1 MLKKFWKKKST
12 KIWAISSLSM
22 AAVSVAVPLVLN
34 LALSDLLD
42 LAFGAPAPVF
52 KDGEQAQYVTQYA
65 DRKQASD
72 HANEV
77 NQQLNEEGMV
87 LLKNKNNALPIAKG
101 SKVSVFGKNSVD
113 IAIGGSGS
121 GAAKGDSVSIDDSLK
136 AAGFETNQ
144 VLKDFYKSSAS
155 GNGRSSNPG
164 DLDSGKPV
172 FLETGETP
180 QSSYTEKVKS
190 SYQEYSDLALVVFT
204 RIGGEGFDLPMS
216 MEGAKGA
223 RKADDHFLQ
232 LDQNETDLLKAVC
245 EAGFKKVVVVLNSGS
260 PMELGFLEKSDY
272 YAYQEKIDA
281 AIWMGYPGN
290 SGAYALGKILTG
302 EVNPSG
308 RTVDTFSVD
317 FKKDPSFNNM
327 SVNRSF
333 GSTTGD
339 QYLGGEKGDLF
350 YFTDYEEGE
359 YVGYRYYE
367 TRGETDG
374 EDWYH
379 QNVVYPFGYGLSY
392 TTFDWSLK
400 NRSEIPSTLSEDEF
414 TIQVDVKNTGKV
426 AGKDVVEVYAALP
439 YTPGEIEKPSEILI
453 GFAKTKLLDPG
464 EKETLDITVN
474 PYYMASYDSKDK
486 NHNGFKGFELD
497 KGNYSFRISRNAH
510 EVVDRVDMNLPE
522 NIQYSE
528 DPVTGTTVE
537 NLFTDNENPLLDS
550 DYDLHSELS
559 RNNWEGTWP
568 TTPTVEDR
576 TASKELF
583 DALKD
588 KSTNNPTDFDNDYD
602 YPLLNEDNGYTL
614 YDLLYK
620 DNLDEDGNF
629 IYDENGDKVRG
640 EWVGHVDYDDPRW
653 EALLDQMD
661 FNQVLTAYNFA
672 SYKIGDIESMGL
684 PSILCADGPVGWT
697 SFVNPKPYE
706 GCCSY
711 CCGVT
716 IAATW
721 NEELVE
727 EFGKAVGDEGIVGY
741 EGTPFSGWYAPG
753 MNIHRSPFGGR
764 CFEYYS
770 EDSFLSGKI
779 GAAEARGTASKGV
792 VSYVKHFALN
802 EQETHRS
809 ISGDCSWV
817 SEQVMREIYLRPF
830 EITVKEGKTMGIMSS
845 FNRIGTRWTG
855 GDYRLI
861 TTILRDEWGFEG
873 SVICD
878 FNTIPSYMDAKQ
890 EAYAGGD
897 LNLATMASSSWN
909 ADKGSIGDNM
919 VLRRIAKN
927 ICYSM
932 VNSNAM
938 QGTVIGVGP
947 KRWQWISYTLIG
959 VLVGA
964 ILVWGGVLIVLF
976 LIHEK
981 KKPEDTAKKE

>member
-1 MLKKFWKKKST
+1 MLKEMWKKKST
-12 KIWAISSLSM
+12 KAWAITSIALASLAV
-22 AAVSVAVPLVLN
+22 AAPIVLN
-34 LALSDLLD
+34 VAMADLLD
-42 LAFGAPAPVF
+42 FAFGAPAPIF
-52 KDGEQAQYVTQYA
+52 KDGEQSAYVAGYKN
-65 DRKQASD
+65 RNEASEN
-72 HANEV
+72 ANDV
-77 NQQLNEEGMV
+77 NTKLNEEGMV
-87 LLKNKNNALPIAKG
+87 LLKNKNNALPVAKG
-101 SKVSVFGKNSVD
+101 SKVSVFGKNSVN

-121 GAAKGDSVSIDDSLK
+121 GAAKGDEVSIAK
-136 AAGFETNQ
+136 ALEESGYVTNP
-144 VLKDFYKSSAS
+144 VLSEFYKSSKS
-155 GNGRSSNPG
+155 GEGRSSNPG
-164 DLDSGKPV
+164 DLDSGKAV

-180 QSSYTEKVKS
+180 QSAYTEKVKA
-190 SYQEYSDLALVVFT
+190 SYSEYSDLAVVVFT

-216 MEGAKGA
+216 MEGASGA
-223 RKADDHFLQ
+223 RKSDDHFLQ

-245 EAGFKKVVVVLNSGS
+245 SSNFKKVLVVLNSGS

-272 YAYQEKIDA
+272 YAYQDKIDA

-290 SGAYALGKILTG
+290 SGVKALGEIISG

-308 RTVDTFSVD
+308 RTVDTFSTD
-317 FKKDPSFNNM
+317 FKKDPTWNNM

-350 YFTDYEEGE
+350 YFVRYQEGE

-374 EDWYH
+374 EDWYS

-392 TTFDWSLK
+392 TTFSWSVENK
-400 NRSEIPSTLSEDEF
+400 NDIPSTLSEDEF
-414 TIQVDVKNTGKV
+414 DIDVKVKNTGSV

-453 GFAKTKLLDPG
+453 GFAKTKLLEPG
-464 EKETLDITVN
+464 ESDTVSITIN
-474 PYYMASYDSKDK
+474 PYYMASYDNKDS
-486 NHNGFKGFELD
+486 NNNGFKGFELD
-497 KGNYSFRISRNAH
+497 KGSYSFRVSRNAH
-510 EVVDRVDMNLPE
+510 EVVDRIDMNLPK
-522 NIQYSE
+522 NIQYE
-528 DPVTGTTVE
+528 NDPTTDETVS
-537 NLFTDNENPLLDS
+537 NLYTDNEDAFFDS
-550 DYDLHSELS
+550 DYDLGKTLS

-568 TTPTVEDR
+568 KSPTEEDR
-576 TASKELF
+576 TISKDFF

-588 KSTNNPTDFDNDYD
+588 KSTNNPTDFDEEYD
-602 YPLLNEDNGYTL
+602 YPSVNVDNGYTL
-614 YDLLYK
+614 YDLLYE
-620 DNLDEDGNF
+620 DNLDDEGNF
-629 IYDENGDKVRG
+629 IYDENQAKIRG
-640 EWVGHVDYDDPRW
+640 EWQGSVSYDDDRW
-653 EALLDQMD
+653 DSLLDQMD
-661 FNQVLTAYNFA
+661 FNSVLNMYNYA
-672 SYKIGDIESMGL
+672 SYKISEVSSVGL
-684 PSILCADGPVGWT
+684 PSIMCADGPVGWT

-716 IAATW
+716 IASTW

-727 EFGKAVGDEGIVGY
+727 EFGEAVGEEGLIGY
-741 EGTPFSGWYAPG
+741 ESTPFSGWYAPA

-779 GAAEARGTASKGV
+779 GAAEVRGTANKGV
-792 VSYVKHFALN
+792 VTYVKHFALN

-809 ISGDCSWV
+809 ISGDCTWV

-855 GDYRLI
+855 GDYRLL
-861 TTILRDEWGFEG
+861 TTILRDEWGFRG

-878 FNTIPSYMDAKQ
+878 FNTIPSYMDPKQ

-909 ADKGSIGDNM
+909 ADESSIGDNV
-919 VLRRIAKN
+919 VLRRILKDV
-927 ICYSM
+927 CYSM

-938 QGTVIGVGP
+938 QGTVIGSGPHRWAWMNYVIVFSLVGIIIV
-947 KRWQWISYTLIG
+947 W
-959 VLVGA
+959 GA
-964 ILVWGGVLIVLF
+964 ILLIIDVK
-976 LIHEK
+976 HK
-981 KKPEDTAKKE
+981 KQKPEEK